1 MKIKSNIYKMGRAL
15 KKTKREPRWRWGRS
29 LKAFPKRRVMKVRKE

>member
-1 MKIKSNIYKMGRAL
+1 MHVKIKSNIYKMGRAL
-15 KKTKREPRWRWGRS
+15 KKTKREPRS